1 MNVERGIIS
10 LRKIRILR
18 FKSIGMK
25 LFVILFCGIVAL
37 STILGLSSYQL
48 SKGIIKDEVSLA
60 SSQAIVQAADK
71 LDFLFLQY
79 EALSKQLAVDSD
91 LKHDLET
98 INQAGIGTL
107 EKRNLE
113 EGIRSK
119 LSSISGSDSRLL
131 GVRLVKENLVEVDS
145 YKSTGISGVRSDDD
159 IQAKMKEIEEAKGQ
173 IVWFPTSRKGFFNSY
188 AEPALTMGRLLRN
201 MNHPEAEYILLFEIK
216 EKSIAE
222 MLSNLQIGVS
232 GQVEV
237 ITDSNRIV
245 HAKDNSLLELQSF
258 IHINKESAGGET
270 TFTADDEEGIEQ
282 LVVYKTLKTTKWT
295 MMGYAPISDFV
306 KGTNQ
311 LLYVT
316 LIVILL
322 SVMFALF
329 IGYYVFLN
337 VGRPLAKLCNLMEEG
352 ERGNLQV
359 RTTFQSEDE
368 IGRLGSSFNQMMHQ
382 IGMLVDQ
389 TNRSAQE
396 VLETADELT
405 KVSKST
411 SLSAG
416 EIADASREIAVGAS
430 NLAMEAESE
439 SMLAEH
445 IAEKIH
451 KVSTSNYAMEQLAHR
466 VLQVSGQ
473 GSDYMDQLV
482 HKTDGIVGMNRA
494 IVSQA
499 EVLKKSTASI
509 QKILELMS
517 NLTQQTNIL
526 SMNATIEAA
535 RAGEAGR
542 GFMVVANE
550 IRNLAD
556 SSKQSIQTVA
566 EITDEIRRGIEHTTA
581 SLNAVS
587 PVMAEQLV
595 SVKEASTMF
604 QNVKQEMDD
613 FLTEIDNSSI
623 AVKELIESQRLLSV
637 SITCISAVVEET
649 SASTEEVA
657 SMSSQQYVVSE
668 KLVGL
673 SNRLE
678 EMSETFKHVLV
689 KFKT

>member
-1 MNVERGIIS
+1 M
-10 LRKIRILR
+10 RILR

-37 STILGLSSYQL
+37 STLLGLSSYQL

-71 LDFLFLQY
+71 LDFLFFQY
-79 EALSKQLAVDSD
+79 ESLSKQLAVDAD
-91 LKHDLET
+91 LKHDLEV

-107 EKRNLE
+107 QKHNLE

-119 LSSISGSDSRLL
+119 LSSIAGADSRLL
-131 GVRLVKENLVEVDS
+131 GIRLVKENLVEVDS
-145 YKSTGISGVRSDDD
+145 YKSAGISGVRTDDD
-159 IQAKMKEIEEAKGQ
+159 IQAKLKEIKDAKGQ
-173 IVWFPTSRKGFFNSY
+173 IVWFPTSAKGFFNSY
-188 AEPALTMGRLLRN
+188 PEPALTMGRMLRN
-201 MNHPEAEYILLFEIK
+201 MKQPDAEYILLFEIK
-216 EKSIAE
+216 DKAITE
-222 MLSNLQIGVS
+222 MLSNLQIGES

-237 ITDSNRIV
+237 ITDQNRIV
-245 HAKDNSLLELQSF
+245 HAKDNARLETQSF
-258 IHINKESAGGET
+258 IQINKDREKDET
-270 TFTADDEEGIEQ
+270 SFIADNENGVQQ
-282 LVVYKTLKTTKWT
+282 LVVYKTLNTTKWT
-295 MMGYAPISDFV
+295 MMGYAPLSDFV

-316 LIVILL
+316 LIVILIAII
-322 SVMFALF
+322 FALL
-329 IGYYVFLN
+329 IGYYVVRN
-337 VGRPLAKLCNLMEEG
+337 MGRPLSQLCNLMEEG
-352 ERGNLQV
+352 EKGNLQV

-368 IGRLGSSFNQMMHQ
+368 IGRLGSSFNQMMYQ

-389 TNRSAQE
+389 TTRSAQE

-405 KVSKST
+405 QVSKST

-439 SMLAEH
+439 SVLAEY

-451 KVSTSNYAMEQLAHR
+451 KVSTSNYAMEQSAYR

-482 HKTDGIVGMNRA
+482 HKTDVIVDMNRT

-499 EVLKKSTASI
+499 EGLKKSTASI

-517 NLTQQTNIL
+517 NLTQKTNIL

-581 SLNAVS
+581 SLHAVS
-587 PVMAEQLV
+587 PVMAEQMM

-604 QNVKQEMDD
+604 QNVKQQMDE
-613 FLTEIDNSSI
+613 FLNEIDNSSI
-623 AVKELIESQRLLSV
+623 AVKELIESQQLLSV
-637 SITCISAVVEET
+637 SISSISAVVEET

-678 EMSETFKHVLV
+678 KMSETFKHVLV